1 MNTIQSKI
9 LEIYKEVAGICER
22 HDIRYYAIGGTCL
35 GAVRHKGFIPWD
47 DDMDIAMPEN
57 DFLRF
62 LEIVAEELPEHL
74 EVYHPEYLRH
84 REIFFVKVLD
94 NRTTLIENTCM
105 NHPEN
110 YGGVWLD
117 IMPLGGVPKPGVN
130 RTWYL
135 LRSRWLHRLSMLL
148 RRDIEHMPLY
158 YKIVALLLYPLRSVV
173 SPAFFWNSHI
183 RLMKKYPFDTSPYI
197 GYTWSY
203 QLKRL
208 IFPQEW
214 YRDYVVMPFEDTT
227 IRCPKHWHEFL
238 TLMFGDY
245 MRFPP
250 EDKRNSGHE
259 FDKGIVDLERPYKYY
274 QNLFKQ

>member
-1 MNTIQSKI
+1 MNAIQSKI
-9 LEIYKEVAGICER
+9 LEIYKEVASICER

-47 DDMDIAMPEN
+47 DDMDIAIPEN

-62 LEIVAEELPEHL
+62 LEIVAKELPEHL
-74 EVYHPEYLRH
+74 EVYHPGRLRH
-84 REIFFVKVLD
+84 REIFFVKVVD
-94 NRTTLIENTCM
+94 NRTTLIENICM

-117 IMPLGGVPKPGVN
+117 IMPLGGMPKSGVN

-135 LRSRWLHRLSMLL
+135 LHSWWLHKLSMLL
-148 RRDIEHMPLY
+148 KRDIERMPLH
-158 YKIVALLLYPLRSVV
+158 YKIVALLLYPLRGIVA
-173 SPAFFWNSHI
+173 PAFFWNSHM
-183 RLMKKYPFDTSPYI
+183 RLLKKYPFDTSLYT
-197 GYTWSY
+197 GYTWSL

-238 TLMFGDY
+238 TQIFGDY

-259 FDKGIVDLERPYKYY
+259 FDKGIVDLDRPYKYY
-274 QNLFKQ
+274 QNLFKK